1 MSCFGCCEEDELQKS
16 AESGGPYV
24 VKNPAGNLVHTM
36 LEQCIRDDVCMVCY
50 SKHSCIF
57 EW

>member
-1 MSCFGCCEEDELQKS
+1 MSCFSCCEEDELQKS

-36 LEQCIRDDVCMVCY
+36 LEQCIRVY
-50 SKHSCIF
+50 SLLL
-57 EW
+57 